1 MEFFR
6 FLRQRR
12 KYLVKSQSPKGEHE
26 IAQQHDS
33 DVCGQLPANERNYN
47 VNEAVLKRRSPMP
60 DMKPILVIT
69 L

>member
-12 KYLVKSQSPKGEHE
+12 KYLVKSQLPKGEHE

-33 DVCGQLPANERNYN
+33 DVNERNYN

-60 DMKPILVIT
+60 DMKPISVIT

>member
-12 KYLVKSQSPKGEHE
+12 KHLVKSQSPKGEHE

-33 DVCGQLPANERNYN
+33 DVNERNYN

-60 DMKPILVIT
+60 DMKPISVIT